1 MNLLEQE
8 NDCPVIAKT
17 CASGADKRKVT
28 YMFLSE
34 YHGLCLDRKDLVL
47 AQLDACE
54 KLLKYAKDRL
64 EKDAIE
70 KEIRDLKMALD
81 LMT

>member
-1 MNLLEQE
+1 
-8 NDCPVIAKT
+8 
-17 CASGADKRKVT
+17 
-28 YMFLSE
+28 MFLSE